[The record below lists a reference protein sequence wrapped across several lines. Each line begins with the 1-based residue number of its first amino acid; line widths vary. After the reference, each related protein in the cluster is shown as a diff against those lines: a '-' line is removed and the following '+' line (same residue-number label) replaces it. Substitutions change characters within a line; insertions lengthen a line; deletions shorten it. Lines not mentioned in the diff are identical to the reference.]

1 MYQFGVFPIHNSFLI
16 TLDFLLDLNNSL
28 VMGSSAIEYVKQK
41 LRLLSDCEDISGTI
55 ETNLSNYSKDIGRAC
70 VALLITPDDLNRATC
85 ALCGNCPKIVNRRG
99 LKKYSKIVPPSR
111 LPFSESEIFIESCK
125 QEFP

>member
-1 MYQFGVFPIHNSFLI
+1 MYQFGMFPIHNSFLI

-41 LRLLSDCEDISGTI
+41 LRLLSDCEAISGTI

-70 VALLITPDDLNRATC
+70 VAVLALLITPDDLNKATC
-85 ALCGNCPKIVNRRG
+85 ALCGNCPKIVNRG
-99 LKKYSKIVPPSR
+99 GSR
-111 LPFSESEIFIESCK
+111 NLVK
-125 QEFP
+125 